1 MKTVNLD
8 VKSTN
13 PQKIY
18 TPKLLCYNDCLHR
31 INQKVKFAEFF
42 KFKDD
47 FDKFINLAKK
57 GEDIIVTKSG
67 KPILSLASISKEEAE
82 DYILA
87 KHYKLEKKA
96 KSIESGA
103 KVYAHKEVKKRL
115 GL

>member
-1 MKTVNLD
+1 MKFTD
-8 VKSTN
+8 
-13 PQKIY
+13 
-18 TPKLLCYNDCLHR
+18 
-31 INQKVKFAEFF
+31 FF
-42 KFKDD
+42 KFREE

-67 KPILSLASISKEEAE
+67 KPILSLAGISKEEAE

-96 KSIESGA
+96 MSIESGD
-103 KVYAHKEVKKRL
+103 KVYTHKEVKKRL